1 MSRRRRLPPARL
13 ARIGGW
19 TAVATAGVTALL
31 ARFPAGG
38 VPAGAPPAEIV
49 TPTPVVTTATTGATL
64 PTTPAGG
71 LLVLYLSPTP
81 GITVLPATTTTAPVT
96 TAAPQSV
103 TAAAPQSVTAAAPQ
117 PVAPPQPVATP
128 PPVTSSGS

>member
-1 MSRRRRLPPARL
+1 MSRPRRLPPARL

-31 ARFPAGG
+31 ARFPAGA

-49 TPTPVVTTATTGATL
+49 TPTPVVTAATTGAAL
-64 PTTPAGG
+64 PTTPTGG

-96 TAAPQSV
+96 TAP
-103 TAAAPQSVTAAAPQ
+103 PQSVTAAAPQ
-117 PVAPPQPVATP
+117 PATPPQPVPAP

>member
-1 MSRRRRLPPARL
+1 MSRPRRLPPARL

-31 ARFPAGG
+31 ARFPAGW
-38 VPAGAPPAEIV
+38 VPAGAPLAEMV
-49 TPTPVVTTATTGATL
+49 TPTPVVTAATSGAAL
-64 PTTPAGG
+64 PTTPTGG

-81 GITVLPATTTTAPVT
+81 GITVLPVTTTTVPVT
-96 TAAPQSV
+96 TAAPQPV
-103 TAAAPQSVTAAAPQ
+103 T
-117 PVAPPQPVATP
+117 PPQPVSAP